1 MTAGNIRVS
10 AAGTYLFADLTIDAS
25 TTAGPRTL
33 RIVSPSGTTTA
44 TFTILP
50 RLDTTGRFQ
59 GLGPDDVIY
68 LAMPDR
74 FVDGDS
80 SNNDPSISPGL
91 YDRSKPRYYHGGDF
105 KGVTSKL
112 PYLKDLGVTAVWL
125 NPWYDNV
132 NHLNQKETYDN
143 QPITDY
149 HGYGAVDFYGVEEHF
164 GSMADLQALV
174 TRAHALGLKVVQDQ
188 VANHTGPYH
197 PWVDDSPTPTWFNGT
212 AAAHVANT
220 WQVWTLQDPH
230 ATAQEQRATLEGWFI
245 NILPDLNQQD
255 DETARYIIQ
264 NALWWTGHAGPRCHP
279 AGHMAVRPPRVL
291 AAMDDCAEAE
301 FPNVTAVGELFDED
315 PALVSFFI
323 GGAARFDGVD
333 TKVDSLFDFPL
344 LGAIRQVFAKGGPVR
359 AVVQVLARDH
369 LYPDAS
375 KLTTFL
381 GNHDMARFMN
391 EPGATAAG
399 LNSRRRSCSRLA
411 VCRRCITV
419 MRLAC
424 RVAAIP
430 TTAGTC
436 LADSQAIRATHSPPQ
451 DGRRRKSTSFSICGR
466 CSICGRNSS
475 RFAAACCSSCMSRIN
490 STCMR
495 ARRPRHLS

>member
-1 MTAGNIRVS
+1 MNPVRVLLHGTRLTDAHIEIDGPGVAAGNTRVS
-10 AAGTYLFADLTIDAS
+10 AAGAYLFVDLTIDGT
-25 TTAGPRTL
+25 TTAGERTL
-33 RIVSPSGTTTA
+33 RIVSSSGTTTA

-50 RLDTTGRFQ
+50 RLDTAGRFQ

-74 FVDGDS
+74 FVDGDA

-105 KGVTSKL
+105 KGITSKL

-164 GSMADLQALV
+164 GSTADLQALV
-174 TRAHALGLKVVQDQ
+174 SSAHALGLKVVQDQ

-197 PWVDDSPTPTWFNGT
+197 PWVDDPPTPTWFNGT
-212 AAAHVANT
+212 AAHHVANT

-245 NILPDLNQQD
+245 DILPDLNQQD

-264 NALWWTGHAGPRCHP
+264 NALWWTGTLGLDAIRQDTWPY
-279 AGHMAVRPPRVL
+279 VPRVFWQRWMTAL
-291 AAMDDCAEAE
+291 KRE
-301 FPNVTAVGELFDED
+301 FPHLTAVGELFDED
-315 PALVSFFI
+315 PALVSFFV
-323 GGAARFDGVD
+323 GGASRFDGVD

-344 LGAIRQVFAKGGPVR
+344 MGAIRQVFAKGGPIR
-359 AVVQVLARDH
+359 AVVQVLAHDH
-369 LYPDAS
+369 LYP
-375 KLTTFL
+375 
-381 GNHDMARFMN
+381 M
-391 EPGATAAG
+391 
-399 LNSRRRSCSRLA
+399 RRS
-411 VCRRCITV
+411 
-419 MRLAC
+419 
-424 RVAAIP
+424 
-430 TTAGTC
+430 
-436 LADSQAIRATHSPPQ
+436 
-451 DGRRRKSTSFSICGR
+451 
-466 CSICGRNSS
+466 
-475 RFAAACCSSCMSRIN
+475 
-490 STCMR
+490 
-495 ARRPRHLS
+495 